1 PKIALLSDFRI
12 VMSNGAMQEVLY
24 PDADEKIIAGE
35 ISKLDDLMLK
45 FRNRLWE
52 GERITQED
60 LAVGLSKLVAD
71 KMEDSS

>member
-1 PKIALLSDFRI
+1 
-12 VMSNGAMQEVLY
+12 MSNGAMQKVLN
-24 PDADEKIIAGE
+24 PDDDERIIAAE